1 MAVATDGVTYKLK
14 SEGANWI
21 GRPRLHCLSSTCH
34 SFRLFFLMDVM
45 QVCLYSRVTQFI

>member
-21 GRPRLHCLSSTCH
+21 GRPRLHCLWRYLL
-34 SFRLFFLMDVM
+34 FIPAFPLDERDARLPLCQVM
-45 QVCLYSRVTQFI
+45 RFI